1 MKKIITLISTGIILS
16 FNGCSSKTA
25 DEIEMSKNALAD
37 LPRWYHTPTI
47 LGDKYAAAGS
57 AKPNTA
63 KDMELQRI
71 EASATARAELARMME
86 IRVKDMFKRATQE
99 LGLGEDQTIEHAV
112 QYATKQITNVVLS
125 NTSQKRIFLSKD
137 TDILYVLYVMDN
149 KDANKQIANSIKSS
163 MNHEKALWNK
173 FQATQVWNE
182 LDNET
187 SK

>member
-1 MKKIITLISTGIILS
+1 MKKIVTIISTAIITLS

-37 LPRWYHTPTI
+37 LPRWYHTPSI

-63 KDMELQRI
+63 KDLELQKL
-71 EASATARAELARMME
+71 EASATARAELARMVE
-86 IRVKDMFKRATQE
+86 VRIKDMFKRATQE
-99 LGLGEDQTIEHAV
+99 LGLGDDQTIDHAV
-112 QYATKQITNVVLS
+112 QYATKQITNVILT

-137 TDILYVLYVMDN
+137 TDILYVLYVMDE
-149 KDANKQIANSIKSS
+149 KSTEQQISNSIKNS
-163 MNHEKALWNK
+163 MQNEKALWNK

-182 LDNET
+182 LEEST
-187 SK
+187 K